1 LEKKDLKSKI
11 FDDIQ
16 LSGYPVEIEV
26 LRILKNFNWTV
37 FPQYDF
43 IDPTSNKDERDYG
56 VN

>member
-26 LRILKNFNWTV
+26 LRILKKFNWTV